1 MGIFDE
7 QPDIGKLV
15 KNPHFIEF
23 INYVESRVWI
33 SSESV
38 IQKFLWKRNVNNYI
52 QLVNELIQN
61 YRELSAKMSK

>member
-7 QPDIGKLV
+7 QPDIG

-33 SSESV
+33 SSGLV
-38 IQKFLWKRNVNNYI
+38 IQLFLGKRNVNNYI
-52 QLVNELIQN
+52 QLVNELTQN

>member
-38 IQKFLWKRNVNNYI
+38 IQKFLG
-52 QLVNELIQN
+52 
-61 YRELSAKMSK
+61 REM